1 MAPAGG
7 VNDSMGLA
15 DGVND
20 WIVLADVDKG
30 CQALAGGVNDS
41 MTLADGIK
49 GYIAFNRGWCKRL
62 HAYASNLYQPK
73 YIYF

>member
-7 VNDSMGLA
+7 VNDSMGPA

-30 CQALAGGVNDS
+30 YQALAGGVNDS

-62 HAYASNLYQPK
+62 HAYVSNLCQLK
-73 YIYF
+73 CI